1 MKEKEFFKNVCV
13 EFMDNNLL
21 FFVCLT
27 CLQSMTSIRR
37 PSQMMDTLP
46 PYVYDTTMDPKLR
59 FRLIEKEMNEQARVV
74 QDLK

>member
-1 MKEKEFFKNVCV
+1 MSALNSWTT
-13 EFMDNNLL
+13 NLL

-37 PSQMMDTLP
+37 PSQIMDTLP